1 MTNKKKAAI
10 VMTEELAKYILP
22 EDLLKYFN
30 ITEVKEI
37 EDPQDQT
44 VAIGVYIE
52 EKNILPEGLKA
63 EDYESKGFYPE
74 KRIQDFPIRG
84 KALFIFIKRRRWRN
98 KKNKNEVVS
107 NDYSFIAKGVKLT
120 QELSDFLKS
129 TGRDPGRY
137 D

>member
-1 MTNKKKAAI
+1 
-10 VMTEELAKYILP
+10 MTEELAKYILP
-22 EDLLKYFN
+22 EELLKHF
-30 ITEVKEI
+30 IISEVKEI
-37 EDPQDQT
+37 EDPQDKSI
-44 VAIGVYIE
+44 AIGIFIE
-52 EKNILPEGLKA
+52 EKNNLPKGLKA
-63 EDYESKGFYPE
+63 EDYESKGFIPA

-84 KALFIFIKRRRWRN
+84 KAVYLFIKRRRWRS
-98 KKNKNEVVS
+98 KTNKNEIVS

>member
-1 MTNKKKAAI
+1 
-10 VMTEELAKYILP
+10 MTEELAKYILP
-22 EDLLKYFN
+22 EGLLKFFT

-37 EDPQDQT
+37 EDPQDQS
-44 VAIGVYIE
+44 VAIGIYIE
-52 EKNILPEGLKA
+52 EKNILPAGSKA
-63 EDYESKGFYPE
+63 VEYESKGFLPP
-74 KRIQDFPIRG
+74 KRIQDFPMRG
-84 KALFIFIKRRRWRN
+84 KAVYLYIKRRRWRN
-98 KKNKNEVVS
+98 KTNKNKVVS